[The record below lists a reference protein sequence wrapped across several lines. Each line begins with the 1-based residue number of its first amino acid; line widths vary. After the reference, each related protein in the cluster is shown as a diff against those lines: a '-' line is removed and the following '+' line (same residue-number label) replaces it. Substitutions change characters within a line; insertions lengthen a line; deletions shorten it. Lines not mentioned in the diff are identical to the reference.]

1 MLMSDPGEGAGVGGV
16 VGDERGDALEDDPLV
31 GASGRC
37 GPRRRTSGF
46 AQRQRGSARG
56 CRASASGRRGGGAPS
71 HEGVVHRD
79 CDVERRAPAAVTLG
93 QRVRDALPRKP
104 MRGT

>member
-1 MLMSDPGEGAGVGGV
+1 MLGTTHWSAGV
-16 VGDERGDALEDDPLV
+16 RSMRA
-31 GASGRC
+31 
-37 GPRRRTSGF
+37 
-46 AQRQRGSARG
+46 AQKKNPWFRAETAGSARG

-104 MRGT
+104 MMWTEPSPAAEWRRVC